1 MYIGCGSSLSR
12 RDQSL
17 YKVFQLALTAL
28 RHLHGTATEE
38 KLKEQA
44 RLRLPLSAAGATRLL
59 AGWRAAPPAWHCD
72 SRGAVEND
80 WHLNRAGL
88 PLLNTL

>member
-1 MYIGCGSSLSR
+1 M
-12 RDQSL
+12 
-17 YKVFQLALTAL
+17 FQLALTAL

-44 RLRLPLSAAGATRLL
+44 SLRLPLVATGAPRLL
-59 AGWRAAPPAWHCD
+59 AGRLAAPPAWHCD
-72 SRGAVEND
+72 SRGAVEHE

-88 PLLNTL
+88 PLLDTF

>member
-1 MYIGCGSSLSR
+1 LDCRDQSLCKVLQLARFCIHHVLRAASPKSKEHSMLPC

-44 RLRLPLSAAGATRLL
+44 SGADLML
-59 AGWRAAPPAWHCD
+59 Q
-72 SRGAVEND
+72 
-80 WHLNRAGL
+80 
-88 PLLNTL
+88 

>member
-1 MYIGCGSSLSR
+1 MRITCRHSFC

-44 RLRLPLSAAGATRLL
+44 S
-59 AGWRAAPPAWHCD
+59 
-72 SRGAVEND
+72 
-80 WHLNRAGL
+80 
-88 PLLNTL
+88 

>member
-1 MYIGCGSSLSR
+1 MLPC

-44 RLRLPLSAAGATRLL
+44 SGADLML
-59 AGWRAAPPAWHCD
+59 Q
-72 SRGAVEND
+72 
-80 WHLNRAGL
+80 
-88 PLLNTL
+88 

>member
-1 MYIGCGSSLSR
+1 MLLC

-38 KLKEQA
+38 KLKEQVIVVE
-44 RLRLPLSAAGATRLL
+44 LL
-59 AGWRAAPPAWHCD
+59 CICCSQLCAPPRRR
-72 SRGAVEND
+72 S
-80 WHLNRAGL
+80 
-88 PLLNTL
+88 